1 MLPVWDLRAEGLR
14 GGVLRDEVQ
23 ACRDEVRDEV
33 PRVWEHPDGVPV
45 WEHQVWEPVCPDEE
59 RACRAEVQDE
69 VPRVWAHPDEVP
81 VSRDGEHPGGE
92 LPDEASLAWGRAC
105 GQVPEEARLPL
116 RGAVRT
122 PSCRW

>member
-1 MLPVWDLRAEGLR
+1 M
-14 GGVLRDEVQ
+14 Q

-33 PRVWEHPDGVPV
+33 PRVWTHPDGVPVSRDGVQV

-69 VPRVWAHPDEVP
+69 VP
-81 VSRDGEHPGGE
+81 VSRDEVHPGGE